1 MPRATGARDWCV
13 DRLRLRGTL
22 LPVALL
28 ALIVSAV
35 WLMLLRLAVAFW
47 RSELSWRYVAEQSRR
62 DAPWYYRVAGV
73 WGAMPGSLLLLA
85 GIVGAV
91 ALVAL
96 RRVEAADRIG
106 AWFALGTVIA
116 LTAIDLTLASPF
128 GRLSIPAVEGF
139 GLTPILEHPAMAIH
153 PPLLYLGLACAL
165 PVALIAMRRTA
176 DATDPLDTMHR
187 SRRWL
192 LAVVGLLAAAMTLGA
207 AWSYMEQGWGGYW
220 AWDPVE
226 NTSLLVW
233 LAALVA
239 LHALPLGG
247 RLAGAAAIA
256 PWSLALFGTTLVRS
270 GAAAS
275 IHGFSEQAAVGWWLL
290 ATTVVSAATL
300 AMSVER
306 RPVAANDDPAAAHQ
320 RRVAV
325 VIVTAVGVCVLVG
338 TAAPVLAD
346 IAGGRHAAV
355 RGEFFSGLVAPLAA
369 IGVPFMAWRLRRWRG
384 VGTLAHIG
392 SLVLLVGI
400 AASTFDSSHD
410 VTLPAAST
418 QHVAGIDVT
427 NLGVDVVDGPRQG
440 TNAVVLRLR
449 VDGEAMSPSLVVYPD
464 RGGRLAEVAT
474 VSRPWR
480 DTQIA
485 LVDASDSGAAVIV
498 VRTRPFVWLLW
509 IGAALVAFT
518 TVGGAVMDRRRC
530 PADVAAAPTAR

>member
-1 MPRATGARDWCV
+1 MA
-13 DRLRLRGTL
+13 LLTL
-22 LPVALL
+22 LVG
-28 ALIVSAV
+28 AV
-35 WLMLLRLAVAFW
+35 WLMLLRLAIAFW

-96 RRVEAADRIG
+96 RRFEAADRVG
-106 AWFALGTVIA
+106 AWFAFGTVCA
-116 LTAIDLTLASPF
+116 LTTVDLTLASPF

-153 PPLLYLGLACAL
+153 PPLLYIGLACAL
-165 PVALIAMRRTA
+165 PVALIAMRREHTA
-176 DATDPLDTMHR
+176 DEAQR

-192 LAVVGLLAAAMTLGA
+192 LAVIGLLAAAMALGA

-233 LAALVA
+233 LAALGA

-247 RLAGAAAIA
+247 RLAGITAIV

-270 GAAAS
+270 GVAAS

-290 ATTVVSAATL
+290 AVTVVSTAAMAAL
-300 AMSVER
+300 AKTRPISVH
-306 RPVAANDDPAAAHQ
+306 DDPAAAHQ
-320 RRVAV
+320 RRIAV
-325 VIVTAVGVCVLVG
+325 IVVTAVGVCVLVG

-384 VGTLAHIG
+384 VGTLAHAG
-392 SLVLLVGI
+392 ALVLLVGI

-410 VTLPAAST
+410 VTLPAAT
-418 QHVAGIDVT
+418 TTHVAGIDVT

-485 LVDASDSGAAVIV
+485 LVDASDSGAAIIV

-509 IGAALVAFT
+509 IGAALIAFT
-518 TVGGAVMDRRRC
+518 TIGGAVMDRRRH
-530 PADVAAAPTAR
+530 PGVVDAAPAAH

>member
-1 MPRATGARDWCV
+1 MH
-13 DRLRLRGTL
+13 RLRSREGAF

-28 ALIVSAV
+28 AAVVVAV

-85 GIVGAV
+85 GVVGAV

-96 RRVEAADRIG
+96 RRFEVPDRIG
-106 AWFALGTVIA
+106 AWFALGTVSA

-165 PVALIAMRRTA
+165 PLALIAMRDEHTA
-176 DATDPLDTMHR
+176 DDAQR

-192 LAVVGLLAAAMTLGA
+192 LAVIGLLAAAMTLGA

-247 RLAGAAAIA
+247 RLTAIAAIA

-270 GAAAS
+270 GIAAS
-275 IHGFSEQAAVGWWLL
+275 IHGFSEQAAVGWCLL
-290 ATTVVSAATL
+290 GL
-300 AMSVER
+300 
-306 RPVAANDDPAAAHQ
+306 AAASTVLMALVGKAGPARAGTDESGSAYH
-320 RRVAV
+320 RRIAV
-325 VIVTAVGVCVLVG
+325 VIATAIGVCVLVG
-338 TAAPVLAD
+338 TAGPVLAD

-355 RGEFFSGLVAPLAA
+355 RGKYFSGLVAPLAA
-369 IGVPFMAWRLRRWRG
+369 IGVPFMAWRLRRWQG
-384 VGTLAHIG
+384 TGTLAHIG
-392 SLVLLVGI
+392 ALVLLVGI
-400 AASTFDSSHD
+400 AASTFDSSQD
-410 VTLPAAST
+410 VTLPAATT
-418 QHVAGIDVT
+418 QHVSGIEVT
-427 NLGVDVVDGPRQG
+427 NVGVDVVDGARRG
-440 TNAVVLRLR
+440 TTAVVLRLR

-480 DTQIA
+480 DVQIA

-498 VRTRPFVWLLW
+498 VRTRPLVWLLW
-509 IGAALVAFT
+509 IGAAMVALT
-518 TVGGAVMDRRRC
+518 TIGSAITDRRRR
-530 PADVAAAPTAR
+530 PVDVAAAPAVR